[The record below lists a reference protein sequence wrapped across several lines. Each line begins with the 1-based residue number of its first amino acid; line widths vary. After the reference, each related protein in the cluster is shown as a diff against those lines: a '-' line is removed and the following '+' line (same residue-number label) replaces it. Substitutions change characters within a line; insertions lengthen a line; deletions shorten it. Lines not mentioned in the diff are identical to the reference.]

1 MVVPDALSRA
11 KRLIGRDPAAALD
24 AARQAHA
31 TQPTAETRLLLA
43 TAARRA
49 GEPMMAVGLLEPL
62 AEAAPRAWGVAF
74 ELGLARAATGD
85 TAGGLASLEHAES
98 LNPKASRL
106 RWALHDL
113 RTVADAAP
121 SPPAP
126 IPADVRAAVEAMLLD
141 RPGAREAMLR
151 DFGLATDDIAALGL
165 IADVGLTAGLA
176 EAVAGVLSR
185 ALPLTPGYAPLRY
198 RLAEALHRIERD
210 REALDTITSL
220 CAAGPTMAV
229 RALRGAIL
237 MRLGHEEEAEADFAA
252 VAAACPGDAHAALV
266 HGHALRAL
274 GRRDAAIA
282 AYRRAITLRSDIAEA
297 WWSIA
302 DLKVGA
308 FAPDDI
314 DRMEHLAAAPRL
326 PPEARSHI
334 GFALGRAHEDAGHY
348 DRAFAHYAKANAIRR
363 EIEPHD
369 DARHDAFL
377 RATIDTMD
385 ADFFANRSHSGH
397 AGAAPIFVLGM
408 PRSGST
414 LVERILSAHSR
425 IEGLSELP
433 DITTI
438 ARSIPDY
445 PRGLADVSPGEMAG
459 LGARYAAS
467 VAARQ
472 KSAAPH
478 IIDKFPG
485 NAFHIGL
492 IHLILPNARI
502 IDVRRDARDCCLS
515 IFAQSFAAG
524 QSYSYD
530 LTDLGRHYAR
540 YVAILRHFDTVLPGR
555 VLRVDYEALVA
566 DLEGQTR
573 RMLDHCGLSFEPAT
587 QRFFDQPGAVRTA
600 SSEQVRRPIY
610 ASSIGRWRRFE
621 PWLGPLH
628 ESLVNSDI

>member
-1 MVVPDALSRA
+1 MVVPDALSQA
-11 KRLIGRDPAAALD
+11 KRLIGRDPAAALE
-24 AARQAHA
+24 AAQHAHA
-31 TQPTAETRLLLA
+31 SRPTAETRLLLA

-49 GEPMMAVGLLEPL
+49 GRPAMAVALLEPL
-62 AEAAPRAWGVAF
+62 AKAAPQAWGVAF

-85 TAGGLASLEHAES
+85 TAGGIAALEHAAS
-98 LNPKASRL
+98 LNPEASRL

-113 RTVADAAP
+113 RIVSDVAA

-126 IPADVRAAVEAMLLD
+126 PPASVRAAVEAALLD
-141 RPGAREAMLR
+141 RPGAGDAMLR
-151 DFGLATDDIAALGL
+151 DFGLATDDIAISGL
-165 IADVGLTAGLA
+165 VADVGLAAGVA
-176 EAVAGVLSR
+176 EAVAGVLAR
-185 ALPLTPGYAPLRY
+185 ALLMTPGYAPLRY

-210 REALDTITSL
+210 RKALDTLAPL
-220 CAAGPTMAV
+220 CAPAPSMAV

-237 MRLGHEEEAEADFAA
+237 MRLGREEEAEADFAA
-252 VAAACPGDAHAALV
+252 VAAARSGDAHAALV

-282 AYRRAITLRSDIAEA
+282 EYRRAIALRRDMAEA

-308 FAPDDI
+308 FAADDI
-314 DRMEHLAAAPRL
+314 DRMEGLAAAPGL
-326 PPEARSHI
+326 PPEARSHVR
-334 GFALGRAHEDAGHY
+334 FALGRAHEDAGHH
-348 DRAFAHYAKANAIRR
+348 DRAFACYTEANAIRR

-369 DARHDAFL
+369 DSRHDAFL
-377 RATIDTMD
+377 RATIETMD
-385 ADFFANRSHSGH
+385 ADFFASRTGTGYE
-397 AGAAPIFVLGM
+397 GAAPIFVLGM

-438 ARSIPDY
+438 ARGIPLY
-445 PRGLADVSPGEMAG
+445 PRGLGDLSPKALAA
-459 LGARYAAS
+459 LGAGYAAS
-467 VAARQ
+467 VSARQ
-472 KSAAPH
+472 RTGAPH
-478 IIDKFPG
+478 VIDKFPG

-530 LTDLGRHYAR
+530 LADLGRHYAR
-540 YVAILRHFDTVLPGR
+540 YVAIMRHFDAVLPGR
-555 VLRVDYEALVA
+555 VLRVEYEGLVA

-573 RMLDHCGLSFEPAT
+573 RMLDHCGLAFEPAT

-600 SSEQVRRPIY
+600 SSEQVRQPIY

-621 PWLGPLH
+621 PWLAPLH